1 MKCYDIELEA
11 SNFEKVPLEIEK
23 NIMKEKSLKK
33 IENNFFQIFFFSD
46 FFLWSPKVGFSG
58 KGPPIDFLR
67 ISSEFVFE
75 KVPHGIEKNIM
86 KEKSEKKLKIFFFQI
101 FFFRFFP
108 LVPQGRFFQVRVPSM
123 DFFSDFFFHYKL
135 NCEL

>member
-23 NIMKEKSLKK
+23 NIMKGKSLKK
-33 IENNFFQIFFFSD
+33 IENNFFQIFFSD

-67 ISSEFVFE
+67 IFFRIFSDLFLIKSHMGLE
-75 KVPHGIEKNIM
+75 KFTIHNLIHN
-86 KEKSEKKLKIFFFQI
+86 EKKI
-101 FFFRFFP
+101 
-108 LVPQGRFFQVRVPSM
+108 
-123 DFFSDFFFHYKL
+123 
-135 NCEL
+135 

>member
-33 IENNFFQIFFFSD
+33 IENNFFQIFFSD

-67 ISSEFVFE
+67 IFFRIFPEFFFE
-75 KVPHGIEKNIM
+75 KVPLGIEKKYN
-86 KEKSEKKLKIFFFQI
+86 KRKT
-101 FFFRFFP
+101 
-108 LVPQGRFFQVRVPSM
+108 
-123 DFFSDFFFHYKL
+123 
-135 NCEL
+135 

>member
-33 IENNFFQIFFFSD
+33 NENNFFQIFFFSD

-58 KGPPIDFLR
+58 KGTPIDFLR
-67 ISSEFVFE
+67 I
-75 KVPHGIEKNIM
+75 
-86 KEKSEKKLKIFFFQI
+86 
-101 FFFRFFP
+101 FFRIFPEFF
-108 LVPQGRFFQVRVPSM
+108 LKKSHLGLKKKYIER
-123 DFFSDFFFHYKL
+123 KI
-135 NCEL
+135 